1 MKSSTKWFFRELSYT
16 LKCRVCVALLD
27 VVAKLS
33 IGQNAATTSSSA
45 ACRNRSC
52 KPDEHCL
59 ESWKVLRIGDRVR
72 FQAVPHAQNV
82 IFQA

>member
-33 IGQNAATTSSSA
+33 IGQNAATTSSSVRA
-45 ACRNRSC
+45 
-52 KPDEHCL
+52 
-59 ESWKVLRIGDRVR
+59 GTDRVSLTNTAWNR
-72 FQAVPHAQNV
+72 G
-82 IFQA
+82 

>member
-33 IGQNAATTSSSA
+33 IGQN
-45 ACRNRSC
+45 RPPR
-52 KPDEHCL
+52 P
-59 ESWKVLRIGDRVR
+59 
-72 FQAVPHAQNV
+72 AVCVPEQIV
-82 IFQA
+82 